1 MAAMV
6 MLVVLLMLMLL
17 AVIHPHA
24 RPLGIQIEDVL
35 LPTLALGRMLLAF
48 SPGNCR
54 IITRNF
60 E

>member
-6 MLVVLLMLMLL
+6 MLVVLLMLM
-17 AVIHPHA
+17 AVIRPHA
-24 RPLGIQIEDVL
+24 HPLGIQIEDVL
-35 LPTLALGRMLLAF
+35 LPTFALGRMLLAF

-54 IITRNF
+54 RIITRNF

>member
-6 MLVVLLMLMLL
+6 MLVVLLMLM
-17 AVIHPHA
+17 AVIRPHA

-35 LPTLALGRMLLAF
+35 LPTFALGRMLLAF
-48 SPGNCR
+48 SPGNCS
-54 IITRNF
+54 IIKRNF